1 MMKLRFRGGPSASRS
16 NILVHV
22 VEEAV
27 REPYSLR
34 RAEAVAELMGMWER
48 RLRGYDLFPAPVAL
62 EPEFLPFDPAV
73 LLDEEVWDALV
84 PQAHDDIPLAFV
96 KVLVPC
102 EQKVS
107 SETVAA
113 LFRSL
118 GTLAHPVALE
128 VIATARAITF
138 QIVCAHIEAS
148 AAGDAVRLAF
158 PLSAV
163 QVGEDCGH
171 DALHTALAGLGTAS
185 PAYRVVDLGLSGA
198 STSPISF
205 STSWAPDPLLALVG
219 ALGGLDEGETAGVQL
234 LCAPA
239 RGGWGI
245 SFLKLV
251 ALWSEWG
258 DKDEPDAK
266 SRNAHGK
273 EMDKALR
280 QKLSSPL
287 WAAAPR
293 VFAASSSSPERARAL
308 CQRLVAS
315 LPGGS
320 TSSQGSSPGANALL
334 ALEDADYAM
343 RDHLFDVL
351 SRRSRRQGA
360 ILSADELGV
369 LWHPPTET
377 LVHPRLERTPAPLLP
392 PELAALSGAALGTLD
407 VGAKQ
412 NEDEAPVVRWPNMWR
427 TRHFYTLGATRMGKS
442 TLLLNLIQQDLAAG
456 RGLCLID
463 PHGDL
468 ARDVLAL
475 VPPER
480 EEDVFFLDLS
490 DAAFPPAIGLL
501 DARDEW
507 EERLLVSDLLS
518 ILRRLFASSW
528 GDRLEHLLRHALLT
542 LLADKGHKHTLRD
555 VRALLSDE
563 DYRDEVLAGVRDPD
577 LRQFWKR
584 EFPAYPSSALSPI
597 YNKLGLLF
605 SSPLVRNIAGG
616 RASKLHFGDLMREKK
631 VLLVDLSG
639 GKIGSDNAHFLGA
652 LLVSRLQL
660 SAMHALRLGRE
671 ERPPFTLYVDEFH
684 VFVVSSFETILSE
697 AGKAG
702 LHLVMANQFLEQ
714 LDAGLQTAILSNVG
728 TLVSFR
734 VSASSARALEREFG
748 GVVGADALVDLSRG
762 EAVARLGRAGN
773 TVRIRTF
780 PPPKA
785 PDAKEQAGRIE
796 RICER
801 TRATLCRPRA
811 EVEAELFGAGSDSK
825 SAGWQAVDPEQ
836 ASDGGLGD
844 VHREAEADG
853 RREPLERTQIP
864 SPSSVSS
871 GPAHFGWD
879 DEEDG

>member
-1 MMKLRFRGGPSASRS
+1 MMKLRFRGGPSASRG
-16 NILVHV
+16 NIPAHV

-34 RAEAVAELMGMWER
+34 RAEAVVELMALWER
-48 RLRGYDLFPAPVAL
+48 RLRGYDLFDAPVAL

-73 LLDEEVWDALV
+73 LLDEELWDALV
-84 PQAHDDIPLAFV
+84 PQPHQEVPLAFV
-96 KVLVPC
+96 KVLVPG

-107 SETVAA
+107 PDAVAA
-113 LFRSL
+113 LLQSL
-118 GTLAHPVALE
+118 GTLAYPIALE
-128 VIATARAITF
+128 VVGTARAITF
-138 QIVCAHIEAS
+138 QIVCAHGEVTAIQ
-148 AAGDAVRLAF
+148 DAVRLA
-158 PLSAV
+158 LTLVVCQA
-163 QVGEDCGH
+163 GIENEH
-171 DALHTALAGLGTAS
+171 DVLHSALAGLGTAS

-198 STSPISF
+198 STSPLATSP
-205 STSWAPDPLLALVG
+205 SWAPDPLLALVG
-219 ALGGLDEGETAGVQL
+219 ALGGLGEGEAAGVQL
-234 LCAPA
+234 LCKQA
-239 RGGWGI
+239 RGGWGA
-245 SFLKLV
+245 SLLKLV

-258 DKDEPDAK
+258 DQDEPNAK
-266 SRNAHGK
+266 SRKAQGK

-280 QKLSSPL
+280 QKLASPL
-287 WAAAPR
+287 WAASPR
-293 VFAASSSSPERARAL
+293 VFAASSSSPERARQL

-320 TSSQGSSPGANALL
+320 ASPSAISSNTNTLL
-334 ALEDADYAM
+334 ALDDEGYAM
-343 RDHLFDVL
+343 RDHLLDVL
-351 SRRSRRQGA
+351 ARRSRRHGS
-360 ILSADELGV
+360 ILSADELGA

-377 LVHPRLERTPAPLLP
+377 LVHPRLERTPAPVLP
-392 PELAALSGAALGTLD
+392 PELAVLPGAALGRLD
-407 VGAKQ
+407 VGAER
-412 NEDEAPVVRWPNMWR
+412 NEAPLVCWPDAWR
-427 TRHFYTLGATRMGKS
+427 TRHFYALGATRMGKS
-442 TLLLNLIQQDLAAG
+442 TLLLNLIRQDLAAG

-468 ARDVLAL
+468 ARDVLSL
-475 VPPER
+475 VPPAR
-480 EEDVFFLDLS
+480 EEDVLFLDLS

-542 LLADKGHKHTLRD
+542 LLADRNHKHTLRD
-555 VRALLSDE
+555 VRALLSGE
-563 DYRDEVLAGVRDPD
+563 DYRDVVLKGVRDPD
-577 LRQFWKR
+577 LRLFWKR
-584 EFPAYPSSALSPI
+584 EFPAYPASALSPI

-616 RASKLHFGDLMREKK
+616 GASKLHFGDLMRDKK
-631 VLLVDLSG
+631 VLLVDLSS

-684 VFVVSSFETILSE
+684 AFVVSSFETILSE

-734 VSASSARALEREFG
+734 VSASSARSLEREFG

-773 TVRIRTF
+773 TVRIQTF

-801 TRATLCRPRA
+801 TRATLCLPRA
-811 EVEAELFGAGSDSK
+811 EVEAELFATASNSRT
-825 SAGWQAVDPEQ
+825 AGWRGIHLE
-836 ASDGGLGD
+836 
-844 VHREAEADG
+844 EAC
-853 RREPLERTQIP
+853 RVCIKR
-864 SPSSVSS
+864 
-871 GPAHFGWD
+871 WD
-879 DEEDG
+879 EVWRA